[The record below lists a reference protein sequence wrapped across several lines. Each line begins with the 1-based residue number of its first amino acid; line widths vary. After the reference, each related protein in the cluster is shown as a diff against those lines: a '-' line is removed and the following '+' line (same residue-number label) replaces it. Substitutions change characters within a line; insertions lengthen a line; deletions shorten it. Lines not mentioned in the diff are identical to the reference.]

1 MLEKKYVMSHS
12 APKKALRPSLF
23 IDGVWREASGD
34 EFSSRD
40 PVTQDILW
48 QGRQATLSDV
58 NEAVTA
64 AHQAFPLWSE
74 MALSDR
80 VILLKKF
87 ADTLNSQK
95 QNLALIISQETG
107 KPLWESL
114 TEVASMVGKI
124 PISIEAFEKRCAPT
138 LKSAGSAQS
147 VTRYKPH
154 GVVAVLGPYNFPGHL
169 PNGHIVPALLA
180 GNTVVFKPSEF
191 TPGVAELT
199 VKIWQSV
206 GLPNGVLNLV
216 PGGKET
222 GQALVSQSKINGL
235 FFTGSSQTGKALNQA
250 FSGRPNVILA
260 LEMGG
265 NNPLVVTNVK
275 NKKAAALMTLQSA
288 YLSAGQRCTCARR
301 LIVPKNIDGDD
312 FISELINLLKTV
324 RVGHYLENPE
334 PFMGPVI
341 TVAVAE
347 RLLSAQKNLIQKGAK
362 PLLKMQLLRPNTAL
376 LSPGLIDV
384 TALPERGD
392 AEFFGP
398 LLQLIRVD
406 DFSQAMV
413 EANRTHYG
421 LSAGLLCDD
430 RFGYEVFYK
439 NVQAGL
445 INWNNQLTGA
455 SSSAPFGGVGD
466 SGNHRPSAYFAADY
480 CSYPIASMES
490 ESLTIPAQLPPGVSL
505 S

>member
-1 MLEKKYVMSHS
+1 MSHTTNKNAAGS
-12 APKKALRPSLF
+12 SLF

-34 EFSSRD
+34 GFLSRD
-40 PVTQDILW
+40 PVTQDVIW

-58 NEAVTA
+58 NEAVSA
-64 AHQAFPLWSE
+64 AHKAFPLWSE
-74 MALSDR
+74 TAFSDR

-87 ADTLNSQK
+87 AEALSSQK
-95 QNLALIISQETG
+95 QDLALIISQETG

-138 LKSAGSAQS
+138 QKTAGTAQS

-180 GNTVVFKPSEF
+180 GNTIVFKPSEF

-206 GLPNGVLNLV
+206 GLPNGALNLV

-222 GQALVSQSKINGL
+222 GQALVSHEKINGL
-235 FFTGSSQTGKALNQA
+235 FFTGSSQTGKVLNQA
-250 FSGRPNVILA
+250 LSERPDVMLA

-265 NNPLVVTNVK
+265 NNPLVVTHVK
-275 NKKAAALMTLQSA
+275 NKKAAALTTLQSA

-301 LIVPKNIDGDD
+301 LIVPKNPDGDD
-312 FISELINLLKTV
+312 FISELMNSLKTL

-341 TVAVAE
+341 TVAAAE
-347 RLLSAQKNLIQKGAK
+347 NLLSAQKNLIKNGAE
-362 PLLKMQLLRPNTAL
+362 PLLKMQLLRPHTAL

-384 TALPERGD
+384 TSLPERGD

-398 LLQLIRVD
+398 LLQLIRVG
-406 DFSQAMV
+406 DFSQAII

-430 RFGYEVFYK
+430 RSLYDVFYR
-439 NVQAGL
+439 NVRAGL

-455 SSSAPFGGVGD
+455 SSAAPFGGVGD

-480 CSYPIASMES
+480 CSYPIASLES
-490 ESLTIPAQLPPGVSL
+490 ENLTIPTQLPPGIL
-505 S
+505 L